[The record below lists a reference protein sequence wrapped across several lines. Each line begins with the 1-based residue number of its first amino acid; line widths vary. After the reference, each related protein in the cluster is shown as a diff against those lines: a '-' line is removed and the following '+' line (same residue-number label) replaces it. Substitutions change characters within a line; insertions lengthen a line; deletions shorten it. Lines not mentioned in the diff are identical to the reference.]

1 MVPSGKKNK
10 KLLGNT
16 LLAGTLLL
24 TIAGLATRM
33 IGFFYRIYLS
43 NALGAKLLG
52 IYQLIFPVYGI
63 CFTIFAS
70 GIQTAISKQ
79 VAERQAVRDTKA
91 SGRFLFSGITLSV
104 SLALLLSVLLFFS
117 CQLVARLFL
126 REPECAKSL
135 KLLACAF
142 PFCGITACI
151 SGYCYGRKK
160 SFLPATSQLVEQT
173 VRVVFLMIA
182 AGLWPV
188 TCELAISALVAGE
201 IISCTYCAFGLF
213 IMRHKEKKQSK
224 NKTKFPSPNLKNLP
238 STPSALPAN
247 SRLALTADLKKLVSI
262 SAPLTMNR
270 LFINV
275 LHSFESFL
283 VPLTLRSFG
292 LARDEALS
300 IFGILSGMTMSFLM
314 FPGTLTNSLS
324 VLLLP
329 TISEASAKNNQT
341 GLSKAVASSIKYS
354 VLLGVFS
361 GFFFFFFGEELGVV
375 VFSEKRAGTY
385 LACLSFLCPILYV
398 STTLSSILNGLD
410 KMNLT
415 FLSSV
420 LGLILRVV
428 LFGALI
434 PRLSVYGYFISL
446 LVSQLFMTLFDLALI
461 HRFIAFSFDAV
472 NTLIKPSIILLAT
485 ASFFFRMYEFL
496 AAQTTLPNLALLA
509 LCAAAMT
516 LCSIGLFAATGILF
530 KKKQSSTQTA

>member
-1 MVPSGKKNK
+1 MAHSGKKNK

-16 LLAGTLLL
+16 LVAGTLLL

-91 SGRFLFSGITLSV
+91 SRRFLFSGITLSI

-135 KLLACAF
+135 RLLACAF

-201 IISCTYCAFGLF
+201 IISCTYCIFGLF
-213 IMRHKEKKQSK
+213 IIQHKEKKHLK
-224 NKTKFPSPNLKNLP
+224 NKIDPV
-238 STPSALPAN
+238 N
-247 SRLALTADLKKLVSI
+247 SHLTLTADLKKLVSI

-292 LARDEALS
+292 LGRDEALS

-341 GLSKAVASSIKYS
+341 GLAKAVASSIKYS

-361 GFFFFFFGEELGVV
+361 GFFFFFFGEELGIV

-428 LFGALI
+428 LFGILI
-434 PRLSVYGYFISL
+434 PRLSVYGYFVSL

-461 HRFIAFSFDAV
+461 HRYIAFSFDAV

-496 AAQTTLPNLALLA
+496 AVQTALPHLILLA

-516 LCSIGLFAATGILF
+516 FCSFGLFAATGILF
-530 KKKQSSTQTA
+530 RKKQNSAQLKTPA